1 MGSALLG
8 RNRSGTLGRAGVEV
22 DMRLGVILAISS
34 LVAVSVA
41 QTTTRTGIM
50 PAFTPRESAPAFI
63 VECHNDSGTAV
74 PWPTI
79 SAIRLDGDEQQVGG
93 IMGSLLGRPD
103 ERFEVAPGGSH
114 RLLFVL
120 SQMTR
125 TSSSSGLGF
134 GARMRQGWMLPIAPG
149 THRLAV
155 ACLGQWSDEIAF
167 GWSPDA
173 PLGR

>member
-1 MGSALLG
+1 
-8 RNRSGTLGRAGVEV
+8 
-22 DMRLGVILAISS
+22 MRLGVILAISS
-34 LVAVSVA
+34 LVAVATA
-41 QTTTRTGIM
+41 QTTPRTGIM

-63 VECHNDSGTAV
+63 VECHNNSVAAV

-79 SAIRLDGDEQQVGG
+79 GAIRLDGKEQESVGG
-93 IMGSLLGRPD
+93 IMGSLLGSPD
-103 ERFEVAPGGSH
+103 ERFEVAPGASH

-120 SQMTR
+120 SQATG
-125 TSSSSGLGF
+125 TASSPGLGF
-134 GARMRQGWMLPIAPG
+134 GARVREGWMLPIAPG